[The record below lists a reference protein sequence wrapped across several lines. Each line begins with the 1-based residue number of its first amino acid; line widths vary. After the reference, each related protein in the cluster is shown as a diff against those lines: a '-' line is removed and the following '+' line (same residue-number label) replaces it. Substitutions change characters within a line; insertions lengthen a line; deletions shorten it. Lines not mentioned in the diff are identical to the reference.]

1 MKCLRLCV
9 GRILTFFWLCF
20 TAVFLVILLH
30 FSQLLL
36 QTNIFENH
44 IVVSLEIDGNHHL
57 ALIHNLNWPL
67 GVEDVL
73 ASLDEVLL
81 FLAKVALSD
90 A

>member
-1 MKCLRLCV
+1 VLHYFFLA
-9 GRILTFFWLCF
+9 TFL
-20 TAVFLVILLH
+20 VFLVILLH

-36 QTNIFENH
+36 QPDIFDHH

-57 ALIHNLNWPL
+57 ALIHNLNWSL

-90 A
+90 AT